1 MLSLDHCGCVVQ
13 SLDAGAAH
21 WARLGFN
28 VTPRSRQRGVVPGHA
43 DMRPWGTANHCV
55 MLPRGY
61 LELIGVV
68 DPGGHNPWS
77 QFLSRG
83 EGLHIAA
90 LRCDEADAAY
100 AALAARTGC
109 FRPPVQRE
117 RPLDVAGKL
126 RTARFRNIFSDDA
139 QCPEA
144 RYIVIEHQ
152 TPEFLW
158 QPRYL
163 EHENGAVSLSAAWFV
178 GDDPATLRPH
188 LELFGAMQAD
198 ADGGLRVNL
207 GERGILGAMR
217 TDTFA
222 GIYGYTPAYRP
233 GLHALEVGVRD
244 LSSAVALLRARGVAV
259 RSLGAAYWVPPEDTG
274 GFVLRLAASDA
285 HA

>member
-1 MLSLDHCGCVVQ
+1 MLALDHCGCVVQ
-13 SLDAGAAH
+13 SLDAGAAR
-21 WARLGFN
+21 WARLGFS
-28 VTPRSRQRGVVPGHA
+28 VTPRSRQRGAVPGHA
-43 DMRPWGTANHCV
+43 DMQPWATANHCV
-55 MLPRGY
+55 MLQRGY

-77 QFLSRG
+77 QFLARG

-90 LRCDEADAAY
+90 LRCDDADAAY

-117 RPLDVAGKL
+117 RPLDVAGEL

-163 EHENGAVSLSAAWFV
+163 EHENGALSLDETTFIA
-178 GDDPATLRPH
+178 DDPAVLLPH
-188 LELFGAMQAD
+188 LQLFGPVRSD
-198 ADGGLRVNL
+198 ADGSLRVTLDGRGML
-207 GERGILGAMR
+207 GVMR

-222 GIYGYTPAYRP
+222 KTYGYAPAYRP
-233 GLHALEVGVRD
+233 GLHVLTVGVRD
-244 LSSAVALLRARGVAV
+244 LPQAVALVQSRGVAV
-259 RSLGAAYWVPPEDTG
+259 RSSDAGYWVPPDETG

-285 HA
+285 RA